1 MGRNEELPKDKGG
14 KGIIVMTGLG
24 GEGGGRT
31 EDKLLRRREHVEGEG
46 DFVLV
51 AFALEPVE
59 EGGGVDHC
67 GEERYGEDAG
77 LLGFNGLLE
86 VVGGFWESK
95 VFMNAS
101 FEASRKK
108 RATLAR

>member
-1 MGRNEELPKDKGG
+1 MGRNEELPKGKGG
-14 KGIIVMTGLG
+14 NGIIVMTGLR

-67 GEERYGEDAG
+67 GEERDGEEAG
-77 LLGFNGLLE
+77 LLGFNG
-86 VVGGFWESK
+86 
-95 VFMNAS
+95 
-101 FEASRKK
+101 
-108 RATLAR
+108 